1 MCLKKI
7 FKTIERLHTK
17 GFLGDAKIC
26 IFNVQ
31 VSHPNSDSKKE
42 TSVPSIYCTYIYIYI
57 YIGSKNTKTS
67 ISTQAEYHSKLHVA
81 ELLNIKRNPT
91 IVSWF
96 QAKVSFTIVQ

>member
-17 GFLGDAKIC
+17 GFLGDAKIR

-31 VSHPNSDSKKE
+31 VSHPNADSKKE
-42 TSVPSIYCTYIYIYI
+42 TSVPSIYCTYTN
-57 YIGSKNTKTS
+57 IGSKNTKTS

-81 ELLNIKRNPT
+81 ELLNNKKKSHYSIM
-91 IVSWF
+91 VS
-96 QAKVSFTIVQ
+96 S